1 MTGYDAFCLFTS
13 LKLHFNSDSY
23 DYFRYN
29 GKTSTS
35 IDAFEYRKDKYHFYK
50 LSRRFS
56 NAEQGRDFIV
66 ANLVHDPNVWI
77 GHLLTEESDIEY
89 RKRQKVMQS
98 LTYTFTNE
106 IESLL
111 RQESPNDLL
120 MIHDGQY
127 PELLTKLLQ
136 SDVSLETVCIM
147 NSFMNFVSMWDKKIV
162 DTIHYPRVS
171 RTIKKYTPFIKFEP
185 TKYKLIL
192 KKEYDANTENT
203 IRHGRCFIRFS

>member
-1 MTGYDAFCLFTS
+1 MTGYEAFCLFHS

-35 IDAFEYRKDKYHFYK
+35 IDAFENRKDKYHFYK

-66 ANLVHDPNVWI
+66 ANLVYDSNVWI
-77 GHLLTEESDIEY
+77 GHLLTEESDIQY
-89 RKRQKVMQS
+89 RKRQKVIQS

-106 IESLL
+106 IESLM

-120 MIHDGQY
+120 MIHDGQH
-127 PELLTKLLQ
+127 PALLTKLLQ
-136 SDVSLETVCIM
+136 NDISVETVCIM
-147 NSFMNFVSMWDKKIV
+147 NSIMNFVRMWDKKIA
-162 DTIHYPRVS
+162 DTIHYPRIS
-171 RTIKKYTPFIKFEP
+171 RTIKKYTPFINFEP

-192 KKEYDANTENT
+192 KKEYDANTENL
-203 IRHGRCFIRFS
+203 S